1 MKSIKA
7 IFFCFMLLSGITATA
22 QSQQYFHFGP
32 KAAFSVNSFQEL
44 RNQENIQYENF
55 KTVSAGAFGRLNL
68 GKLYVQPELYFL
80 VKGAN
85 FSMTDSIRSSGKI
98 RLNTFETP
106 VLLGYHL
113 LSTPAMNL
121 RAFAGPVFNLYTKE
135 TQNDLKAWD
144 RERYDFEEKV
154 NSLQIGLG
162 VDVLMLTVDARYEYG
177 LSKINPDLNVR
188 PQQFIISVGYKM
200 F

>member
-7 IFFCFMLLSGITATA
+7 ILFCLIFLSGLTATA
-22 QSQQYFHFGP
+22 QAQEYFHFGP
-32 KAAFSVNSFQEL
+32 KAAFSVNSFQEV
-44 RNQENIQYENF
+44 RNQENIQYDNF

-80 VKGAN
+80 VKGTN
-85 FSMTDSIRSSGKI
+85 FSMKDSVRSTGKI

-113 LSTPAMNL
+113 LNTPAMNL

-135 TQNDLKAWD
+135 TQNDMKAWD
-144 RERYDFEEKV
+144 RERYDFEKKV
-154 NSLQIGLG
+154 TSLQMGLG
-162 VDVLMLTVDARYEYG
+162 LDVLMLTLDARYEWG
-177 LSKINPDLNVR
+177 LSRINSDLGVR
-188 PQQFIISVGYKM
+188 PQQFIISVGYKVL
-200 F
+200 